1 MDKQDKL
8 RAIRFVIIELAVYG
22 GLVTIYAATV
32 LQFLADPLADLYE
45 NDMTW
50 YAWIALALIVIQGF
64 VLEGVTSFLL
74 DRLRITRFD

>member
-1 MDKQDKL
+1 MDKKERL
-8 RAIRFVIIELAVYG
+8 RAIRVVIIELVVYA

-45 NDMTW
+45 NDMTL